1 MKTTTAT
8 LCEIIEGH
16 LGCDPVKPVDIADAD
31 FIETLN
37 MDHLDFV
44 EIIMLVEETFNVE
57 ILDDEVE
64 RFRPNSFGTTR
75 PLSELVALIDAKKMD
90 QAA

>member
-1 MKTTTAT
+1 VKTTTAT

-37 MDHLDFV
+37 LDSLDHV
-44 EIIMLVEETFNVE
+44 ELLMAFEEEFSVSISDAEAEMFLPSAT
-57 ILDDEVE
+57 
-64 RFRPNSFGTTR
+64 GKTK

>member
-1 MKTTTAT
+1 MKTTTSI

-31 FIETLN
+31 FLGEQN

-44 EIIMLVEETFNVE
+44 EIIMLVEETFGVE

-64 RFRPNSFGTTR
+64 RFRPNQIGTTH